1 MAVIPVLNMT
11 VRDEVQTQKLT
22 NQQIKQQPTLQ
33 YIHIYYITT
42 IMKQLSDEYEEVK
55 SGRTISQ

>member
-1 MAVIPVLNMT
+1 MT

-22 NQQIKQQPTLQ
+22 NQQIIKQQPALQ